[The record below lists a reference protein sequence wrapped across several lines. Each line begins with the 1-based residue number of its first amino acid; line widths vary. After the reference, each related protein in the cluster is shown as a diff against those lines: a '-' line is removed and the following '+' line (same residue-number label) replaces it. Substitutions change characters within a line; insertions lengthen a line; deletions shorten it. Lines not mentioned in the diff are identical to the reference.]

1 MPMAELPEDLSRLS
15 LGEIAQMAVD
25 RKLPPVESW
34 HPERSGDSA
43 MRIARDGRWY
53 HEGDPITRPN
63 MIRLFSTILR
73 READGSH
80 VLVTPAEKLS
90 ILVDDAPFVA
100 VEVKSE
106 GEGSG
111 RRLAFRL
118 NTGDLVVAGSDHPLR
133 FGQRGG
139 EPAPYLAVRGGMEA
153 LIARAA
159 YYELAEMAI
168 AEAAEPLGLW
178 SDGQFFA
185 MDAA

>member
-15 LGEIAQMAVD
+15 LGEIAQMAAD
-25 RKLPPVESW
+25 RKLPPVETW

-43 MRIARDGRWY
+43 MRITRDGRWY

-63 MIRLFSTILR
+63 MIRLFSSILR

-90 ILVDDAPFVA
+90 IEVDDAPFVA

-106 GEGSG
+106 GRGPA

-118 NTGDLVVAGSDHPLR
+118 NTGDMVVAGPGHPLR
-133 FGQRGG
+133 FGQRDG
-139 EPAPYLAVRGGMEA
+139 EPTPYLAVRGGMEA

-159 YYELAEMAI
+159 YYELAELAI
-168 AEAAEPLGLW
+168 AEAAQPMGLW
-178 SDGQFFA
+178 SDGHFFA
-185 MDAA
+185 MDEA